1 MLLEDMARTTIGVH
15 VYRWSKQQGRYLPA
29 QKSTAAQVWTI
40 KKARPSPEFMAFRAA
55 FLLGLSPVICTEL
68 FVLLA
73 SYMAQLSKS
82 VPFVQADAF
91 YKEISSTRERGRYAL
106 QVVRFKQPEEIQRGD
121 EHPCSRAEKCRQAR
135 CVGIS

>member
-1 MLLEDMARTTIGVH
+1 
-15 VYRWSKQQGRYLPA
+15 
-29 QKSTAAQVWTI
+29 
-40 KKARPSPEFMAFRAA
+40 MAFRAA

-68 FVLLA
+68 FALLA

-106 QVVRFKQPEEIQRGD
+106 QVVRFKQPEESVR
-121 EHPCSRAEKCRQAR
+121 R
-135 CVGIS
+135 